1 MTDSL
6 IQDALKVDRRELR
19 ALVPALHLMIAS
31 AEVRPSQRFFLAE
44 LVDGSFARG
53 RSALRVLTLSQVMHL
68 RGMGD
73 AQVSQLLNGYA
84 DGDSLRV
91 RGLIE
96 LGMVRRRQ
104 LPDARG
110 KAGGWLVELVA
121 DWSQWRCG
129 FKYTQTARLNH
140 LALLDALWAEHE
152 AQAVAGEI
160 VERFCLP
167 AMLAATEIENALR
180 LAAALRHQ
188 TMSGQRD
195 AGPNQTMSG
204 INELRN
210 DVERGSH
217 ANGDAARVAAG
228 PSQDARDQTVS
239 GLKCERERNA
249 PGDALRLCRSQ
260 AQDARSVPRPR
271 DAGAVPCVTSGGP
284 LRFVKAEGV
293 GTEAE
298 FMNRKASRARLS
310 KLESELGY
318 KTGQNN
324 PNWRDSF
331 VREDLK
337 ARVQGDEKEFRYAA
351 TQIIGKA
358 DWEDRS
364 SGYAPNGVKWMLRWQ
379 AGGQHRSKAVAV
391 FAQMLCSDFKVN
403 ETPAKAAQSLWIQFG
418 GAYLDAARL
427 KNFR

>member
-1 MTDSL
+1 MNP
-6 IQDALKVDRRELR
+6 RELR

-53 RSALRVLTLSQVMHL
+53 RSAVRVLTLCQVMHL

-110 KAGGWLVELVA
+110 KAGGWLVELVV

-129 FKYTQTARLNH
+129 FKYTQPARLNH

-152 AQAVAGEI
+152 SQAVAGEI
-160 VERFCLP
+160 VDRFCLP

-228 PSQDARDQTVS
+228 PSQAAR
-239 GLKCERERNA
+239 ERTRNA
-249 PGDALRLCRSQ
+249 PGDALRPCRSH
-260 AQDARSVPRPR
+260 AQDARSVPLTR
-271 DAGAVPCVTSGGP
+271 DAGAVPCVPAGAP
-284 LRFVKAEGV
+284 LRFVKAEV
-293 GTEAE
+293 AGTEAE
-298 FMNRKASRARLS
+298 FTNRKASRARLS

-364 SGYAPNGVKWMLRWQ
+364 TGYAPNGVKWMLRWQ

-427 KNFR
+427 KKLGTLLK

>member
-6 IQDALKVDRRELR
+6 IQEALRLKPRELR

-53 RSALRVLTLSQVMHL
+53 RSALRVLTLCQVMHL

-84 DGDSLRV
+84 GEDSLRV

-129 FKYTQTARLNH
+129 FKYTHPARLNH

-152 AQAVAGEI
+152 AQSVAGEI

-167 AMLAATEIENALR
+167 AMLAATEIKNALR
-180 LAAALRHQ
+180 LATALRHQ
-188 TMSGQRD
+188 MVSGLN
-195 AGPNQTMSG
+195 AKM
-204 INELRN
+204 EN

-217 ANGDAARVAAG
+217 ANGDAACVPAR
-228 PSQDARDQTVS
+228 PSQDAHDQTVS

-249 PGDALRLCRSQ
+249 PGDALRPCRSH
-260 AQDARSVPRPR
+260 AQDARRVPRTR
-271 DAGAVPCVTSGGP
+271 DAGAVPCVSAGAP
-284 LRFVKAEGV
+284 LRFVKAEV
-293 GTEAE
+293 AGTEAG
-298 FMNRKASRARLS
+298 FTNRKPSRARL
-310 KLESELGY
+310 LNREQEQ
-318 KTGQNN
+318 KTVQQLNSAM
-324 PNWRDSF
+324 RADDSN
-331 VREDLK
+331 RLL
-337 ARVQGDEKEFRYAA
+337 AMLRVEFDRVHGPAWTEKEMINSGAA
-351 TQIIGKA
+351 WRMVARHWPDEFEIQVGEMRNFITGGGK
-358 DWEDRS
+358 
-364 SGYAPNGVKWMLRWQ
+364 VKCAWAYFQSYFKRAVGCDTWL
-379 AGGQHRSKAVAV
+379 AVCEKSKES
-391 FAQMLCSDFKVN
+391 FSN
-403 ETPAKAAQSLWIQFG
+403 H
-418 GAYLDAARL
+418 
-427 KNFR
+427 